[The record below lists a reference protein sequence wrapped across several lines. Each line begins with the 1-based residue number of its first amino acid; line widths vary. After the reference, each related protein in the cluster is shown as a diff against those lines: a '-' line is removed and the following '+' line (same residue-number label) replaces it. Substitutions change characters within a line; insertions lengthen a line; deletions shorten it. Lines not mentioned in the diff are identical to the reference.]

1 MMPHYWLNCLFIT
14 AVWHFGACLKKYND
28 RNLPCGFEA
37 ESKLHATMFHL
48 SVRKPS
54 PLSSLFNLAPILS
67 HSSPSTFWGDS
78 KVRFG
83 SCDASGIQRSDN
95 SSSIISDS
103 TSIFLLQESVRFRFF
118 LSVFFVNSVSIDW
131 IGAALRVPLSLHE
144 SQYSPGWCQLS
155 SSGHSDATSLP
166 VNTASAASQCDL

>member
-1 MMPHYWLNCLFIT
+1 MIE
-14 AVWHFGACLKKYND
+14 
-28 RNLPCGFEA
+28 NLPYGFEA
-37 ESKLHATMFHL
+37 ESKLHAAMFHL

-54 PLSSLFNLAPILS
+54 PLSSFLNLAPILS

-78 KVRFG
+78 LVRFG

-95 SSSIISDS
+95 SNSIISDS

-118 LSVFFVNSVSIDW
+118 FLSFLLIQFQST
-131 IGAALRVPLSLHE
+131 GFALRWEPHCPLHE

-166 VNTASAASQCDL
+166 VNTASAASQCDLWWVCTVPALSACWCVMMPSRQ